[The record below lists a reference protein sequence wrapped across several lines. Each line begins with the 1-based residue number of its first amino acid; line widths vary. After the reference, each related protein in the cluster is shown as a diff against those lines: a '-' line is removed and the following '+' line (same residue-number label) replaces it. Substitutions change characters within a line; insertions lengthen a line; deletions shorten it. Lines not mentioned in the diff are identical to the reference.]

1 MSDDSHSAIR
11 VAPLLMIL
19 VVCCFQI
26 SMGDVRADDVLRFV
40 EEYPKRPPVTL
51 KKIRAL
57 TGVEY
62 GTAEGPSG
70 STAPHGSFPGH
81 ENSGIVKSRQ
91 FPDLYWLHNDSGDEP
106 RVYPIHGDGTDYK
119 SARSSDRMGVLLGA
133 AINVDWEDIT
143 VNESGQLIVCD
154 LGNNRN
160 DRRDLVIYL
169 VPEPA
174 PLAARAAWMTRYFVR
189 YPDQTAIP
197 APETDFN
204 FDCEGVFTIGDHIHL
219 FSKNRSNSLTTLY
232 RLDNPS
238 PVQTNTLTELE
249 TLDLGGQVTGADASA
264 DGMKL
269 VVITYESIWVFE
281 RSSKDESFFGGHIR
295 WAPFEAEQVESV
307 CFADEDT
314 LKLIDEATGILY
326 EVEISELTLLK

>member
-1 MSDDSHSAIR
+1 MVSNDSRSAIHILS
-11 VAPLLMIL
+11 LLMIL
-19 VVCCFQI
+19 GVCCFQI
-26 SMGDVRADDVLRFV
+26 SMVDVRADDVLRFV

-119 SARSSDRMGVLLGA
+119 SARSSERMGVLLGA

-189 YPDQTAIP
+189 YPIKLQSR
-197 APETDFN
+197 
-204 FDCEGVFTIGDHIHL
+204 HR
-219 FSKNRSNSLTTLY
+219 K
-232 RLDNPS
+232 
-238 PVQTNTLTELE
+238 QTLTLIAKVFSRLA
-249 TLDLGGQVTGADASA
+249 TKFICSA
-264 DGMKL
+264 RTAAIRSPHCI
-269 VVITYESIWVFE
+269 VSISPARI
-281 RSSKDESFFGGHIR
+281 RSTR
-295 WAPFEAEQVESV
+295 
-307 CFADEDT
+307 
-314 LKLIDEATGILY
+314 
-326 EVEISELTLLK
+326 